1 MIVKKFLR
9 VKKKDKFPWST
20 VKECHVA
27 CVIYNELSKYSAVSF
42 LFLFLVQSK
51 FRQKSWTGRQIHRIF
66 SVVHVLIIF
75 SEMEELPIK

>member
-27 CVIYNELSKYSAVSF
+27 CVIYNELSKYSAVGF
-42 LFLFLVQSK
+42 LFLFLVHSK
-51 FRQKSWTGRQIHRIF
+51 FGKKSSTGRQIHRIF
-66 SVVHVLIIF
+66 SVVFIF
-75 SEMEELPIK
+75 RNGRIANKVKY